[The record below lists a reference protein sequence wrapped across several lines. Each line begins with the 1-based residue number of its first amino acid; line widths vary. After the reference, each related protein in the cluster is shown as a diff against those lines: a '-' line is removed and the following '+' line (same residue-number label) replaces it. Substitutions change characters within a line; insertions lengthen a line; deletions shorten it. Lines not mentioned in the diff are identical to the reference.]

1 MSSSNTS
8 IWVAGASGLVGR
20 ALLDVLARQ
29 PGYVHSLVRR
39 PQDLPAY
46 PRLAQHRVD
55 FSRADLGTQ
64 LPTPR
69 AVYIALG
76 TTIAQAGSQ
85 EAFRAVDLDA
95 VLTVAR
101 AARAQGASRC
111 AVVSALGA
119 DPKSAVF
126 YNRVKGEMEQALA
139 QLGFA
144 RLVIAR
150 PSLLVG
156 DRAALGQT
164 ERAGER
170 WALRLSGPL
179 RGWIPK
185 RWRPIAAGQVASAM
199 ALAMEQADP
208 TLSVLESAQM
218 QDFREEQGTP

>member
-1 MSSSNTS
+1 MKANSNVV
-8 IWVAGASGLVGR
+8 WVAGASGLVGQ
-20 ALLDVLARQ
+20 ALLEVLARQ
-29 PGYVHSLVRR
+29 PPQVHALLRR
-39 PQDLPAY
+39 PQDLPPY
-46 PRLAQHRVD
+46 PRLTQHRVD
-55 FSRADLGTQ
+55 FARADLGTQ
-64 LPTPR
+64 LPAPTS
-69 AVYIALG
+69 VYIALG

-85 EAFRAVDLDA
+85 EAFRSVDLDA

-179 RGWIPK
+179 RGLIPK

-199 ALAMEQADP
+199 ALAMEQAGP
-208 TLSVLESAQM
+208 GLSVLESAPM
-218 QDFREEQGTP
+218 QDFDAQGNP